1 MEEIVM
7 NVNGST
13 VSGEFPLAPTGST
26 VSETQFTPG
35 YEVTVSYS
43 ITPAENYAGPPGTA
57 APPPA
62 TM

>member
-7 NVNGST
+7 DVNGST
-13 VSGEFPLAPTGST
+13 VSGEFPLAPTSSA

-43 ITPAENYAGPPGTA
+43 VTLAENYAGPPGTVL
-57 APPPA
+57 PPPA

>member
-26 VSETQFTPG
+26 VTQTQMTPG
-35 YEVTVSYS
+35 YEVTVSYTV
-43 ITPAENYAGPPGTA
+43 TPEENYAGPPGNA
-57 APPPA
+57 GPPPQ

>member
-13 VSGEFPLAPTGST
+13 VSGEFPLAPTSST
-26 VSETQFTPG
+26 VTETQVSTG

-43 ITPAENYAGPPGTA
+43 VTPAENYAGPPGNA
-57 APPPA
+57 GPPPQ